1 VRSPKPHKKT
11 KILASV
17 RGIYE
22 RANVR
27 LLKPTIINMPK
38 FFHQFHRQLKERG
51 WSWKNLT
58 HSFPFAD
65 LQPLAII
72 WIVVTGTLLGVRH
85 IGGLQP
91 LELNAYDLM
100 VQLRPDPGPDP
111 RLLIVEVT
119 DRDISALNRW
129 PISDRVLAKAI
140 AEIARLEPTAIGMD
154 IIRDI
159 PYEPGNAELATQLK
173 NPKVFPITFIGYSKY
188 DRVQA
193 PPNIPEQRVGFNDL
207 YLDPDGIVRRNVISI
222 GDGKNTFYSFST
234 RLAFAYFESQKIESK
249 ATENNEFLVNKTV
262 FSKLRS
268 NSGGYQ
274 NIPAQGYQILLN
286 YRTPKNIAETV
297 TLTQVLEG
305 KVDPKLVKGKIVLI
319 GVTAPTVKDIF
330 STPYSATKNGNI
342 PTPGVLI
349 HATATSQI
357 LSAVLDGQGLFW
369 YWDEWQEILWIAVW
383 SAVGG
388 CLAWR
393 LEKSLN
399 LMGSAIAACGSLF
412 GFTFFLFIQQGWIPL
427 ISPAMAL
434 LITAGVAV
442 TYKYEQSR
450 QQQGIVMKLLGQQTS
465 PAIAN
470 ALWKERVHLLESGL
484 LPGQKVTATIILTD
498 LQGFSTISEKLPPEV
513 VMSWLNE
520 YLSAMAQ
527 EVQAHQGVINK
538 FTGDGM
544 LAVFGVP
551 IPRTTP
557 EEIAE
562 DARLAVSCALAISS
576 RLPEMNQ
583 NWLTRRLPAVKMR
596 VGIFTG
602 PVMVGSLGGTTRLE
616 YGVIGDS
623 VNIAS
628 RLESCEK
635 DRQED
640 TCRILIAEETFLHLA
655 DKFEVESWGALPLKG
670 REQKVNVYRILGR
683 KKK

>member
-1 VRSPKPHKKT
+1 MPQFFKIIYHKFAEG
-11 KILASV
+11 L
-17 RGIYE
+17 G
-22 RANVR
+22 
-27 LLKPTIINMPK
+27 
-38 FFHQFHRQLKERG
+38 
-51 WSWKNLT
+51 KNLT
-58 HSFPFAD
+58 HLFPNAD
-65 LQPLAII
+65 LQPVAII

-85 IGGLQP
+85 LGGLQP
-91 LELNAYDLM
+91 LELNSYDLM
-100 VQLRPDPGPDP
+100 VQLRPDAIPDP
-111 RLLIVEVT
+111 RLLVVT
-119 DRDISALNRW
+119 ITDQDINTIEKW
-129 PISDRVLAKAI
+129 PISDRTLAKAI
-140 AEIARLEPTAIGMD
+140 AQIARLEPTAIGID
-154 IIRDI
+154 IIRNI
-159 PYEPGNAELATQLK
+159 PYEPGNAELVTQWK
-173 NPKVFPITFIGYSKY
+173 NPKVIPITLIGNSKE
-188 DRVQA
+188 DPVPP
-193 PPNIPEQRVGFNDL
+193 PPNIPEKRVGFNDL
-207 YLDPDGIVRRNVISI
+207 VVDPDGILRRNLMYAKK
-222 GDGKNTFYSFST
+222 GKTTLTSFSM
-234 RLAFAYFESQKIESK
+234 RLAFAYFNAQKINSK
-249 ATENNEFLVNKTV
+249 LIENNTLQVDKTV

-274 NIPAQGYQILLN
+274 KINAQGYQLLLN
-286 YRTPKNIAETV
+286 YRSPENIAKTV

-305 KVDPKLVKGKIVLI
+305 KVDPKWVKGKIVLI
-319 GVTAPTVKDIF
+319 GVTALTAKDFF
-330 STPYSATKNGNI
+330 STPYSASASGNQ
-342 PTPGVLI
+342 PMPGVFI

-357 LSAVLDGQGLFW
+357 LSAVLDGKGLFW

-399 LMGSAIAACGSLF
+399 LIAIAIIACGSLF
-412 GFTFFLFIQQGWIPL
+412 GFTFFLFMQQGWIPL
-427 ISPAMAL
+427 IAPALAL

-498 LQGFSTISEKLPPEV
+498 LQGFSTISEKLAPEV

-583 NWLTRRLPAVKMR
+583 NWLDRGLPAVKMR

-635 DRQED
+635 DRHED

-655 DKFEVESWGALPLKG
+655 DKFEVESWGALPLRG
-670 REQKVNVYRILGR
+670 REQKVNVYRILGS

>member
-1 VRSPKPHKKT
+1 
-11 KILASV
+11 
-17 RGIYE
+17 
-22 RANVR
+22 
-27 LLKPTIINMPK
+27 MPK
-38 FFHQFHRQLKERG
+38 FFKRIYHKLAEGR
-51 WSWKNLT
+51 WKNLT
-58 HSFPFAD
+58 NFFPYAD
-65 LQPLAII
+65 LQPVAII
-72 WIVVTGTLLGVRH
+72 WIVVTGTLLVVRH
-85 IGGLQP
+85 LGGLQP

-100 VQLRPDPGPDP
+100 VKLRPDRAPDP
-111 RLLIVEVT
+111 RLLVVT
-119 DRDISALNRW
+119 ITDQDINTIEKW
-129 PISDRVLAKAI
+129 PISDRTLAKAI
-140 AEIARLEPTAIGMD
+140 AEIARLEPTAIGIDML
-154 IIRDI
+154 RNV
-159 PYEPGNAELATQLK
+159 PYEPGNAELVTQWK
-173 NPKVFPITFIGYSKY
+173 NPKVIPITLIGNSEY
-188 DRVQA
+188 DRV
-193 PPNIPEQRVGFNDL
+193 PPPRNIPDKRIGFNDL
-207 YLDPDGIVRRNVISI
+207 VVDPDGIVRRNLMFA
-222 GDGKNTFYSFST
+222 GDGKTTLTSFSM
-234 RLAFAYFESQKIESK
+234 RLALAYFNSKNIDDKI
-249 ATENNEFLVNKTV
+249 TEKNEIQVDKTV
-262 FSKLRS
+262 FLKLQS
-268 NSGGYQ
+268 HSGGYQ
-274 NIPAQGYQILLN
+274 NIADQGYQILLN
-286 YRTPKNIAETV
+286 YRSPKNIAKTV

-319 GVTAPTVKDIF
+319 GVTALSVNDLF
-330 STPYSATKNGNI
+330 FTPYSATGNGNQ
-342 PTPGVLI
+342 PMPGVLI

-357 LSAVLDGQGLFW
+357 LSAVLDGKGLFW

-412 GFTFFLFIQQGWIPL
+412 GLTFFLFMQQGWIPV
-427 ISPAMAL
+427 ITPALAL

-527 EVQAHQGVINK
+527 EVQEHQGVINK

-583 NWLTRRLPAVKMR
+583 NWLTRGLPAAKMR

-655 DKFEVESWGALPLKG
+655 DQLEVESWGPLPLKG

-683 KKK
+683 KNK

>member
-1 VRSPKPHKKT
+1 
-11 KILASV
+11 
-17 RGIYE
+17 
-22 RANVR
+22 
-27 LLKPTIINMPK
+27 MPK
-38 FFHQFHRQLKERG
+38 FFKRIYHKLGDRCWQQ
-51 WSWKNLT
+51 LT
-58 HSFPFAD
+58 HSFAFAD
-65 LQPLAII
+65 LQPLAITCMA
-72 WIVVTGTLLGVRH
+72 VTVTLLGVRH
-85 IGGLQP
+85 LGWLQP
-91 LELNAYDLM
+91 LELNAFDLM

-111 RLLIVEVT
+111 RLLIVEIT
-119 DRDISALNRW
+119 EQDIKAFKKW
-129 PISDRVLAKAI
+129 PLSDRVLAKAI
-140 AEIARLEPTAIGMD
+140 AEIARLEPTAIGLD

-173 NPKVFPITFIGYSKY
+173 NPKVFPITFLGNSKS
-188 DRVQA
+188 DRVQP
-193 PPNIPEQRVGFNDL
+193 PPNIPDKRVGFNDVV
-207 YLDPDGIVRRNVISI
+207 LDPDGKVRRNLMFA
-222 GDGKNTFYSFST
+222 GDGKTTLTSFSM
-234 RLAFAYFESQKIESK
+234 RLAFAYLDSKKIDAKITEK
-249 ATENNEFLVNKTV
+249 AEIEANKTV

-274 NIPAQGYQILLN
+274 NINAQAYQVLLN
-286 YRTPKNIAETV
+286 YRSAENIAKSV
-297 TLTQVLEG
+297 TLTQVLAR

-319 GVTAPTVKDIF
+319 GVTAITVKDLF
-330 STPYSATKNGNI
+330 SSPYSATARGNRRM
-342 PTPGVLI
+342 PGVLI

-357 LSAVLDGQGLFW
+357 LSAVLDGKGLFW
-369 YWDEWQEILWIAVW
+369 YWEEWQEILWIAVW

-393 LEKSLN
+393 VEKSLN
-399 LMGSAIAACGSLF
+399 LIALAISAGGSLF
-412 GFTFFLFIQQGWIPL
+412 GFTFFLFMQQGWIPL
-427 ISPAMAL
+427 IAPALAL

-442 TYKYEQSR
+442 IYKYEQSR

-498 LQGFSTISEKLPPEV
+498 LQGFSTICEKLPPEV

-527 EVQAHQGVINK
+527 EVQAYQGVINK

-557 EEIAE
+557 QEIAE

-576 RLPEMNQ
+576 RLREMNQ
-583 NWLTRRLPAVKMR
+583 NWLARGLPSAKMR

-602 PVMVGSLGGTTRLE
+602 PVMVGSLGGPTRLE

-628 RLESCEK
+628 RLESCQK

-640 TCRILIAEETFLHLA
+640 TCRILIAEQTLVHLA
-655 DKFEVESWGALPLKG
+655 DQFEVESWGALPLKG
-670 REQKVNVYRILGR
+670 REQKVNVYRIFGR

>member
-1 VRSPKPHKKT
+1 MPPFFKRIYHKF
-11 KILASV
+11 AEG
-17 RGIYE
+17 RG
-22 RANVR
+22 
-27 LLKPTIINMPK
+27 
-38 FFHQFHRQLKERG
+38 
-51 WSWKNLT
+51 KNLT
-58 HSFPFAD
+58 YFFPFPD

-85 IGGLQP
+85 LGGLQP

-100 VQLRPDPGPDP
+100 VQLRPDRGPDP
-111 RLLIVEVT
+111 RLLIVEIT
-119 DRDISALNRW
+119 ERDINTIEKW
-129 PISDRVLAKAI
+129 PISDRTLAKAI
-140 AEIARLEPTAIGMD
+140 AQIARLEPLAIGLD

-159 PYEPGNAELATQLK
+159 PYEPGNAELAIQLK
-173 NPKVFPITFIGYSKY
+173 NPKIFPITFRGDSKLQ
-188 DRVQA
+188 RV
-193 PPNIPEQRVGFNDL
+193 PPNPNIPENRVGFNDL
-207 YLDPDGIVRRNVISI
+207 VVDPDRIVRRNLMFASE
-222 GDGKNTFYSFST
+222 GETTQTSFSM
-234 RLAFAYFESQKIESK
+234 RLAFAYLNSKKVESK
-249 ATENNEFLVNKTV
+249 LTEKQEIEANKIV
-262 FSKLRS
+262 FSKLRAD
-268 NSGGYQ
+268 SGGYQ
-274 NIPAQGYQILLN
+274 NINAQGYQILLN
-286 YRTPKNIAETV
+286 YRSSKKIAETV
-297 TLTQVLEG
+297 TLTQVLKG

-330 STPYSATKNGNI
+330 STPYSATTNGNI
-342 PTPGVLI
+342 QTPGVLI

-412 GFTFFLFIQQGWIPL
+412 GFTFFLFMQQGWIPL

-498 LQGFSTISEKLPPEV
+498 VQGFSTISEKLPPEV

-551 IPRTTP
+551 IPRTTA

-562 DARLAVSCALAISS
+562 DARLAVSSALAISS

-583 NWLTRRLPAVKMR
+583 NWLDRGLPAVKMR

-635 DRQED
+635 DRHED

-655 DKFEVESWGALPLKG
+655 DKFEVESWGSLPLRG

>member
-1 VRSPKPHKKT
+1 
-11 KILASV
+11 
-17 RGIYE
+17 
-22 RANVR
+22 
-27 LLKPTIINMPK
+27 MPK
-38 FFHQFHRQLKERG
+38 LLDNFHHKLKDRG

-58 HSFPFAD
+58 PSFPLAD
-65 LQPLAII
+65 LQPLII
-72 WIVVTGTLLGVRH
+72 SCIVVTGTLLGVRH
-85 IGGLQP
+85 LGWFQP
-91 LELNAYDLM
+91 LELHIFDVM
-100 VQLRPDPGPDP
+100 VRLRPDPGPDP
-111 RLLIVEVT
+111 RLLVVT
-119 DRDISALNRW
+119 ITEQDINTIEKW
-129 PISDRVLAKAI
+129 PISDRTLAKSI
-140 AEIARLEPTAIGMD
+140 AEIARLEPTAIGIDM
-154 IIRDI
+154 IRNT
-159 PYEPGNAELATQLK
+159 PYEPGNAELVTQWK
-173 NPKVFPITFIGYSKY
+173 NPKVIPITFIGNSQQEQ
-188 DRVQA
+188 VPP
-193 PPNIPEQRVGFNDL
+193 PPNITEDRVGFNDIVV
-207 YLDPDGIVRRNVISI
+207 DPDNIVRRNLMFA
-222 GDGKNTFYSFST
+222 GNGKKTLTSFSM
-234 RLAFAYFESQKIESK
+234 RLAFAYLDNKKIDSK
-249 ATENNEFLVNKTV
+249 LTEKQEIEANKVV

-274 NIPAQGYQILLN
+274 NINDQGYQVLLN
-286 YRTPKNIAETV
+286 YRSAENIAKSV

-305 KVDPKLVKGKIVLI
+305 KVDPKLVKGKIVLM
-319 GVTAPTVKDIF
+319 GVTALTVRDFF
-330 STPYSATKNGNI
+330 SSPYSATASANRQM
-342 PTPGVLI
+342 PGVFI

-357 LSAVLDGQGLFW
+357 LSAVLDGKGLFW

-383 SAVGG
+383 GAVGG
-388 CLAWR
+388 WLAWW
-393 LEKSLN
+393 LENSVSLI
-399 LMGSAIAACGSLF
+399 GSGIAAFGSLL
-412 GFTFFLFIQQGWIPL
+412 GFTFFLSTQQGWIPL
-427 ISPAMAL
+427 IPAALAL
-434 LITAGVAV
+434 LITPVV
-442 TYKYEQSR
+442 IVSYKYQESR
-450 QQQGIVMKLLGQQTS
+450 QQQEIVMKLLGQQTS

-484 LPGQKVTATIILTD
+484 LPGKKLIATIILTD

-557 EEIAE
+557 AEIAE
-562 DARLAVSCALAISS
+562 DARLAVCCALAISS
-576 RLPEMNQ
+576 RLPQMNQ
-583 NWLTRRLPAVKMR
+583 NWRDRGLPSAKMR

-640 TCRILIAEETFLHLA
+640 TCRILIAEETLRNLA

-670 REQKVNVYRILGR
+670 REQKVNVYRVLGM
-683 KKK
+683 KNK

>member
-1 VRSPKPHKKT
+1 MKVQT
-11 KILASV
+11 KIF
-17 RGIYE
+17 
-22 RANVR
+22 
-27 LLKPTIINMPK
+27 MPK
-38 FFHQFHRQLKERG
+38 FFERIYHKLG
-51 WSWKNLT
+51 ERCGKQLT
-58 HSFPFAD
+58 HSFAFAD
-65 LQPLAII
+65 LPPLAITCI
-72 WIVVTGTLLGVRH
+72 AVTVTLLGVRH
-85 IGGLQP
+85 LGWLQP
-91 LELNAYDLM
+91 LELNAFDLM

-119 DRDISALNRW
+119 EQDIKAFKKW
-129 PISDRVLAKAI
+129 PLSDGILAKAI
-140 AEIARLEPTAIGMD
+140 AEIARLEPTAIGLD

-173 NPKVFPITFIGYSKY
+173 NPKVFAITFIGNSKY
-188 DRVQA
+188 HRVQP
-193 PPNIPEQRVGFNDL
+193 PPNIPDKRVGFNDVV
-207 YLDPDGIVRRNVISI
+207 LDPDGRVRRNLMFA
-222 GDGKNTFYSFST
+222 GDGKTTLPSFSM
-234 RLAFAYFESQKIESK
+234 RLAFAYLDSKKIDSK
-249 ATENNEFLVNKTV
+249 ITEKAEIEANKTV

-274 NIPAQGYQILLN
+274 NINPQPYQILLN
-286 YRTPKNIAETV
+286 YRSAENIAKSV
-297 TLTQVLEG
+297 TLSQVLAR

-319 GVTAPTVKDIF
+319 GVTAITVKDLF
-330 STPYSATKNGNI
+330 SSPYSATARGNRLM
-342 PTPGVLI
+342 PGVLI

-357 LSAVLDGQGLFW
+357 LSAVLDGKGLFW

-399 LMGSAIAACGSLF
+399 LIALAISAGGSLF
-412 GFTFFLFIQQGWIPL
+412 GFTFFLFMQQGWIPL
-427 ISPAMAL
+427 IAPALAL

-498 LQGFSTISEKLPPEV
+498 LQGFSTICEELPPEV

-551 IPRTTP
+551 IPRTTQQ
-557 EEIAE
+557 EIAE

-583 NWLTRRLPAVKMR
+583 NWLAHGLPSAKMR

-628 RLESCEK
+628 RLESCQK

-640 TCRILIAEETFLHLA
+640 TCRILIAEETLVHLA

-670 REQKVNVYRILGR
+670 REKKVNVYRIFGR

>member
-1 VRSPKPHKKT
+1 
-11 KILASV
+11 
-17 RGIYE
+17 
-22 RANVR
+22 
-27 LLKPTIINMPK
+27 MPK
-38 FFHQFHRQLKERG
+38 FFKRIYHKLGDRCWQQ
-51 WSWKNLT
+51 LT
-58 HSFPFAD
+58 HSFAFAD
-65 LQPLAII
+65 LQPLAITCMA
-72 WIVVTGTLLGVRH
+72 VTVTLLGVRH
-85 IGGLQP
+85 LGWLQP
-91 LELNAYDLM
+91 LELNAFDLM

-111 RLLIVEVT
+111 RLLIVEIT
-119 DRDISALNRW
+119 EQDIKAFKKW
-129 PISDRVLAKAI
+129 PLSDRVLAKAI
-140 AEIARLEPTAIGMD
+140 AEIARLEPTAIGLD

-173 NPKVFPITFIGYSKY
+173 NPKVFPITFLGNSKS
-188 DRVQA
+188 DRVQP
-193 PPNIPEQRVGFNDL
+193 PPNIPDKRVGFNDVV
-207 YLDPDGIVRRNVISI
+207 LDPDGKVRRNLMFA
-222 GDGKNTFYSFST
+222 GDGKTTLTSFSM
-234 RLAFAYFESQKIESK
+234 RLAFAYLDSKKIDAKITEK
-249 ATENNEFLVNKTV
+249 AEIEANKTV

-274 NIPAQGYQILLN
+274 NINAQAYQVLLN
-286 YRTPKNIAETV
+286 YRSAENIAKSV
-297 TLTQVLEG
+297 TLTQVLAR

-319 GVTAPTVKDIF
+319 GVTAITVKDLF
-330 STPYSATKNGNI
+330 SSPYSATARGNRRM
-342 PTPGVLI
+342 PGVLI

-357 LSAVLDGQGLFW
+357 LSAVLDGKGLFW
-369 YWDEWQEILWIAVW
+369 YWEEWQEILWIAVW

-393 LEKSLN
+393 VEKSLN
-399 LMGSAIAACGSLF
+399 LIALAISAGGSLF
-412 GFTFFLFIQQGWIPL
+412 GFTFFLFMQQGWIPL
-427 ISPAMAL
+427 IAPALAL

-442 TYKYEQSR
+442 IYKYEQSR

-498 LQGFSTISEKLPPEV
+498 LQGFSTICEKLPPEV

-527 EVQAHQGVINK
+527 EVQAYQGVINK

-557 EEIAE
+557 QEIAE

-576 RLPEMNQ
+576 RLREMNQ
-583 NWLTRRLPAVKMR
+583 NWLARGLPSAKMR

-602 PVMVGSLGGTTRLE
+602 PVMVGSLGGPTRLE

-628 RLESCEK
+628 RLESCQK

-640 TCRILIAEETFLHLA
+640 TCRILIAEQTLVHLA
-655 DKFEVESWGALPLKG
+655 DQFEVESWGALPLKG

>member
-1 VRSPKPHKKT
+1 MPPKNQE
-11 KILASV
+11 LD
-17 RGIYE
+17 
-22 RANVR
+22 
-27 LLKPTIINMPK
+27 
-38 FFHQFHRQLKERG
+38 RQLKQRV
-51 WSWKNLT
+51 WIWKKITNLL
-58 HSFPFAD
+58 PIPD
-65 LQPLAII
+65 LQPLII
-72 WIVVTGTLLGVRH
+72 TCIAVTGTLLGVRH
-85 IGGLQP
+85 LGWLQP
-91 LELNAYDLM
+91 LELNAFDLM
-100 VQLRPDPGPDP
+100 VQLRPDAGADP

-119 DRDISALNRW
+119 DKDINAFKKW
-129 PISDRVLAKAI
+129 PISDRVLAKVI
-140 AEIARLEPTAIGMD
+140 AKIARLEPTAIGLD

-173 NPKVFPITFIGYSKY
+173 NPKVIPITLIGDS
-188 DRVQA
+188 QHQGA
-193 PPNIPEQRVGFNDL
+193 LPPPNIPDERVGFNNIVV
-207 YLDPDGIVRRNVISI
+207 DPDAIVRRNLISAR
-222 GDGKNTFYSFST
+222 DGKKTLFSLSST
-234 RLAFAYFESQKIESK
+234 LAFAYFDSHNIAYKTIENDIF
-249 ATENNEFLVNKTV
+249 AVDNLV
-262 FSKLRS
+262 FAKLRS

-274 NIPAQGYQILLN
+274 NIDAKGYQILLD
-286 YRTPKNIAETV
+286 YRSGKNLAETV
-297 TLTQVLEG
+297 TLTEVVEG

-319 GVTAPTVKDIF
+319 GVTAPTVRDNF

-349 HATATSQI
+349 HAAATSQI
-357 LSAVLDGQGLFW
+357 LGAVLDGKGLFW
-369 YWDEWQEILWIAVW
+369 YWEEWQEILWIVLWGAT
-383 SAVGG
+383 GG

-393 LEKSLN
+393 LEKSVS
-399 LMGSAIAACGSLF
+399 LMGSTIAAFASLF
-412 GFTFFLFIQQGWIPL
+412 GFTFFLFLQQGWIPL
-427 ISPAMAL
+427 IAPTLAL

-450 QQQGIVMKLLGQQTS
+450 QQEQIVMKLLGQQTS

-520 YLSAMAQ
+520 YLSAMAE

-583 NWLTRRLPAVKMR
+583 NWLDRGLPAAKMR

-640 TCRILIAEETFLHLA
+640 TCRILIAEETLLHLA
-655 DKFEVESWGALPLKG
+655 NKFEVESWGALPLKG
-670 REQKVNVYRILGR
+670 REQKVNVYRILGM
-683 KKK
+683 KKL

>member
-1 VRSPKPHKKT
+1 
-11 KILASV
+11 
-17 RGIYE
+17 
-22 RANVR
+22 
-27 LLKPTIINMPK
+27 MPK
-38 FFHQFHRQLKERG
+38 FFHQFHRQWKERG
-51 WSWKNLT
+51 WSWNNLT

-85 IGGLQP
+85 LGGLQP

-119 DRDISALNRW
+119 EQDINTIEKW
-129 PISDRVLAKAI
+129 PISDRTLAKAI
-140 AEIARLEPTAIGMD
+140 AEIARLEPTAIGID

-159 PYEPGNAELATQLK
+159 PYEPGNAELATQFK
-173 NPKVFPITFIGYSKY
+173 NSKVFPITFLGQSKY
-188 DRVQA
+188 QQV
-193 PPNIPEQRVGFNDL
+193 PPNPNIPEKRVGFNDL
-207 YLDPDGIVRRNVISI
+207 VFDPDGIVRRNLMFAKN
-222 GDGKNTFYSFST
+222 GKTTMTSLSM
-234 RLAFAYFESQKIESK
+234 RLAFAYLDSKKIDSK
-249 ATENNEFLVNKTV
+249 LTEKKEIQANKIV

-274 NIPAQGYQILLN
+274 NINAQGYQVLLN
-286 YRTPKNIAETV
+286 YRSAEKIAKSV
-297 TLTQVLEG
+297 TLTQVLQR
-305 KVDPKLVKGKIVLI
+305 KVEPKLVKGKIVLI

-349 HATATSQI
+349 HASATSQV
-357 LSAVLDGQGLFW
+357 LSAVLDGKGLFW
-369 YWDEWQEILWIAVW
+369 YWEEWQEILWIAVW
-383 SAVGG
+383 SVVGG
-388 CLAWR
+388 GLAWR

-399 LMGSAIAACGSLF
+399 LIAIAIVACGSLF
-412 GFTFFLFIQQGWIPL
+412 GFTFFLFMQQGWIPL

-527 EVQAHQGVINK
+527 EVQEHQGVINK

-583 NWLTRRLPAVKMR
+583 NWLARGLPTAKMR

-635 DRQED
+635 ERQED

-655 DKFEVESWGALPLKG
+655 DKFEVESWGPLPLKG
-670 REQKVNVYRILGR
+670 RERKVNVYRILGR
-683 KKK
+683 KKKEKERIYP

>member
-1 VRSPKPHKKT
+1 
-11 KILASV
+11 
-17 RGIYE
+17 
-22 RANVR
+22 
-27 LLKPTIINMPK
+27 MPK
-38 FFHQFHRQLKERG
+38 FFHQFHSQLKERG

-58 HSFPFAD
+58 HSFPFPD

-72 WIVVTGTLLGVRH
+72 WIAVTGTLLGVRH
-85 IGGLQP
+85 LGWLQP
-91 LELNAYDLM
+91 LELNAFDVM

-111 RLLIVEVT
+111 RLLIVTITEQ
-119 DRDISALNRW
+119 DIHAFKKW
-129 PISDRVLAKAI
+129 PISDGVLAKAI
-140 AEIARLEPTAIGMD
+140 AEIARFEPTAIGID

-159 PYEPGNAELATQLK
+159 PYEPGNAELVAQLK
-173 NPKVFPITFIGYSKY
+173 NPKVFPITFIGKSKY
-188 DRVQA
+188 DRVPP
-193 PPNIPEQRVGFNDL
+193 PPNIPDERVAFNDL
-207 YLDPDGIVRRNVISI
+207 VVDPDGIVRRNLISR
-222 GDGKNTFYSFST
+222 GYGKNTFFSLSST
-234 RLAFAYFESQKIESK
+234 LAFAYFDSKKIPYK
-249 ATENNEFLVNKTV
+249 TIKNDIFVVDKTV

-268 NSGGYQ
+268 HSGGYQ
-274 NIPAQGYQILLN
+274 KIDAKGYQILLD
-286 YRTPKNIAETV
+286 YRSGENIAESV
-297 TLTQVLEG
+297 TLTEVLDG
-305 KVDPKLVKGKIVLI
+305 KVDPKLVTGKIVLI

-330 STPYSATKNGNI
+330 STPYSASKNGNI
-342 PTPGVLI
+342 LTPGVLI
-349 HATATSQI
+349 HATATSQF
-357 LSAVLDGQGLFW
+357 LSAILDGKGIFW
-369 YWDEWQEILWIAVW
+369 YWDEWQEMLWLAVW

-388 CLAWR
+388 CLAWW
-393 LEKSLN
+393 LEKSLS
-399 LMGSAIAACGSLF
+399 LMGSAIAACCSLF
-412 GFTFFLFIQQGWIPL
+412 GFTFFLFMQQGWIPL
-427 ISPAMAL
+427 MAPTLAL
-434 LITAGVAV
+434 LITAAVAV
-442 TYKYEQSR
+442 TYKYEQSK

-484 LPGQKVTATIILTD
+484 LPGQKLTATIILTD

-583 NWLTRRLPAVKMR
+583 NWLTRGLPTAKMR

-602 PVMVGSLGGTTRLE
+602 PVMVGSLGGATRLE

-655 DKFEVESWGALPLKG
+655 GKFEVESWGALPLKG
-670 REQKVNVYRILGR
+670 REQKVNVYRILGI
-683 KKK
+683 KK

>member
-1 VRSPKPHKKT
+1 
-11 KILASV
+11 
-17 RGIYE
+17 
-22 RANVR
+22 
-27 LLKPTIINMPK
+27 MPK
-38 FFHQFHRQLKERG
+38 FFNRIYHKLGEG
-51 WSWKNLT
+51 LWKNLT
-58 HSFPFAD
+58 YFFPFPD

-85 IGGLQP
+85 LGGLQP

-100 VQLRPDPGPDP
+100 VQLRPDRGPDP
-111 RLLIVEVT
+111 RLLIVEIT
-119 DRDISALNRW
+119 ERDINTIEKW
-129 PISDRVLAKAI
+129 PISDRTLAKAI
-140 AEIARLEPTAIGMD
+140 AEIARLEPLAIGLD

-159 PYEPGNAELATQLK
+159 PYEPGNAELAIQFK
-173 NPKVFPITFIGYSKY
+173 NPKVFPITFRGDSKLQ
-188 DRVQA
+188 RV
-193 PPNIPEQRVGFNDL
+193 PPNPNIPENRVGFNDL
-207 YLDPDGIVRRNVISI
+207 VVDPDLIVRRNLMFASE
-222 GDGKNTFYSFST
+222 GKKTQTSFSL
-234 RLAFAYFESQKIESK
+234 RLAFAYLNSKKVESK
-249 ATENNEFLVNKTV
+249 LTEKQEIQANKIV

-268 NSGGYQ
+268 DSGGYQ
-274 NIPAQGYQILLN
+274 NINAQGYQILLN
-286 YRTPKNIAETV
+286 YRSPKKIAETV
-297 TLTQVLEG
+297 TLTHVLEG

-330 STPYSATKNGNI
+330 STPYSATTNGNI

-369 YWDEWQEILWIAVW
+369 YWDEWQEILWIVVW

-399 LMGSAIAACGSLF
+399 LIASAIAACGSLF
-412 GFTFFLFIQQGWIPL
+412 GFSFFLFMQQGWIPL
-427 ISPAMAL
+427 IAPALAL

-498 LQGFSTISEKLPPEV
+498 VQGFSTISEKLPPEV

-527 EVQAHQGVINK
+527 EVQEHQGVINK

-583 NWLTRRLPAVKMR
+583 NWLTRGLPTVKMR

-602 PVMVGSLGGTTRLE
+602 PVMVGSLGGATRLE

-640 TCRILIAEETFLHLA
+640 TCRILIAEETFLYLA
-655 DKFEVESWGALPLKG
+655 DKFEVESWGPLPLRG

>member
-1 VRSPKPHKKT
+1 
-11 KILASV
+11 
-17 RGIYE
+17 
-22 RANVR
+22 
-27 LLKPTIINMPK
+27 MPK
-38 FFHQFHRQLKERG
+38 FFNRIYHKLAEIR
-51 WSWKNLT
+51 WKKLT
-58 HSFPFAD
+58 YFFSYTD

-85 IGGLQP
+85 LGGMQP

-100 VQLRPDPGPDP
+100 VQLRPDQGPDP
-111 RLLIVEVT
+111 RLLIVKIT
-119 DRDISALNRW
+119 DQDINTLQKW

-140 AEIARLEPTAIGMD
+140 AEVARFEPLAIGID
-154 IIRDI
+154 IIRAT
-159 PYEPGNAELATQLK
+159 PYEPGNAELVTQWQ
-173 NPKVFPITFIGYSKY
+173 NPKVFPITFIGNSEY
-188 DRVQA
+188 DRA
-193 PPNIPEQRVGFNDL
+193 PPPPNIPENRIGFNDL
-207 YLDPDGIVRRNVISI
+207 VLDPDGRVRRNLMFAD
-222 GDGKNTFYSFST
+222 DGKTTLASFSM
-234 RLAFAYFESQKIESK
+234 RLAFAYLDSKKIDSK
-249 ATENNEFLVNKTV
+249 LTEKQEIQADKTV

-274 NIPAQGYQILLN
+274 KINAQGYQVLLN
-286 YRTPKNIAETV
+286 YRSAENIAKTV
-297 TLTQVLEG
+297 TLTQVLDR
-305 KVDPKLVKGKIVLI
+305 KLDPKLVKGKIVLI
-319 GVTAPTVKDIF
+319 GVTARTVRDLF
-330 STPYSATKNGNI
+330 SSPYSANASGNRLI
-342 PTPGVLI
+342 PGVLI

-383 SAVGG
+383 GAVGG
-388 CLAWR
+388 CLTWR

-399 LMGSAIAACGSLF
+399 LIVIAIAACGSLF
-412 GFTFFLFIQQGWIPL
+412 GFTFFLFMQQGWIPL
-427 ISPAMAL
+427 ISPTLAL

-551 IPRTTP
+551 IPRTTA

-576 RLPEMNQ
+576 RLPQMNQ
-583 NWLTRRLPAVKMR
+583 NWLTRGLPAAKMR

-602 PVMVGSLGGTTRLE
+602 PVMVGSLGGSTRLE

-655 DKFEVESWGALPLKG
+655 DKFEVESWGALPLRG

>member
-1 VRSPKPHKKT
+1 MKVQT
-11 KILASV
+11 KIF
-17 RGIYE
+17 
-22 RANVR
+22 
-27 LLKPTIINMPK
+27 MPK
-38 FFHQFHRQLKERG
+38 FFKRIYHKLGERC
-51 WSWKNLT
+51 WKHLT
-58 HSFPFAD
+58 HSFAFAD
-65 LQPLAII
+65 LQPLAITCA
-72 WIVVTGTLLGVRH
+72 VTVTILGVRH
-85 IGGLQP
+85 LGWLQP
-91 LELNAYDLM
+91 LELNAFDLM
-100 VQLRPDPGPDP
+100 VQLRPDQGPDP
-111 RLLIVEVT
+111 RLLIVEIT
-119 DRDISALNRW
+119 ERDINAFKRW
-129 PISDRVLAKAI
+129 PLSDRVLAKAL
-140 AEIARLEPTAIGMD
+140 AEIARLGPTAIGLD

-173 NPKVFPITFIGYSKY
+173 NPKVFPITFRGTSKY
-188 DRVQA
+188 QRVPP
-193 PPNIPEQRVGFNDL
+193 PPNIPEERVGFNDL
-207 YLDPDGIVRRNVISI
+207 VVDPDRILRRNLMFA
-222 GDGKNTFYSFST
+222 GDGKTTLTSFSMQ
-234 RLAFAYFESQKIESK
+234 LASAYFKSQNIDDKI
-249 ATENNEFLVNKTV
+249 TEKNELQVDKTV
-262 FSKLRS
+262 FSKLQS

-274 NIPAQGYQILLN
+274 NIDAKGYQILLD
-286 YRTPKNIAETV
+286 YRSPKNIAETV

-319 GVTAPTVKDIF
+319 GVTAPTVRDIF
-330 STPYSATKNGNI
+330 STPYTATKNGNI
-342 PTPGVLI
+342 PMPGVLI

-357 LSAVLDGQGLFW
+357 LSAVLDGKKLFW

-393 LEKSLN
+393 VEKSVN
-399 LMGSAIAACGSLF
+399 LIGLALSAGGSLF
-412 GFTFFLFIQQGWIPL
+412 GFTFFLFMQHGWIPL
-427 ISPAMAL
+427 IAPALAL
-434 LITAGVAV
+434 LITAGVSV

-498 LQGFSTISEKLPPEV
+498 LQGFSTICEKLPPEV

-551 IPRTTP
+551 IPRITP
-557 EEIAE
+557 EEIAQ

-576 RLPEMNQ
+576 RLPQMNQ
-583 NWLTRRLPAVKMR
+583 NWSDRGLPSAKMR

-628 RLESCEK
+628 RLESCQK

-640 TCRILIAEETFLHLA
+640 TCRILIAEETLLHLA
-655 DKFEVESWGALPLKG
+655 DKFEVECWGALPLKG
-670 REQKVNVYRILGR
+670 REQKVNVYRILGS

>member
-1 VRSPKPHKKT
+1 MPNFFKKFHHK
-11 KILASV
+11 L
-17 RGIYE
+17 GE
-22 RANVR
+22 
-27 LLKPTIINMPK
+27 
-38 FFHQFHRQLKERG
+38 EG
-51 WSWKNLT
+51 WKNLT
-58 HSFPFAD
+58 HFFPFPD

-72 WIVVTGTLLGVRH
+72 WILVTGTLLGVRQL
-85 IGGLQP
+85 GGLQP
-91 LELNAYDLM
+91 LELNAFDLM
-100 VQLRPDPGPDP
+100 VQLRPDAGPDP
-111 RLLIVEVT
+111 RLLIVTITEH
-119 DRDISALNRW
+119 DINTIEKW
-129 PISDRVLAKAI
+129 PISDRTLAKAI
-140 AEIARLEPTAIGMD
+140 AEIARLDPIAIGID
-154 IIRDI
+154 IIRRT
-159 PYEPGNAELATQLK
+159 PYEPGNAELVTQWK
-173 NPKVFPITFIGYSKY
+173 NPKVIPITFIGSSESE
-188 DRVQA
+188 RVPP
-193 PPNIPEQRVGFNDL
+193 PPNIPDKRVGFNDL
-207 YLDPDGIVRRNVISI
+207 LVDPDRIIRRNLMLR
-222 GDGKNTFYSFST
+222 GDGKRTVYSLSM
-234 RLAFAYFESQKIESK
+234 RLALAYFNSKKIARQK
-249 ATENNEFLVNKTV
+249 TEKNEVQVDKTV
-262 FSKLRS
+262 FSKLRYD
-268 NSGGYQ
+268 SGGYQ
-274 NIPAQGYQILLN
+274 NIDAEGYQVVLN
-286 YRTPKNIAETV
+286 YRSAENIANTV

-305 KVDPKLVKGKIVLI
+305 KVEPKLVKGKIVLV
-319 GVTAPTVKDIF
+319 GVTALSVKDF
-330 STPYSATKNGNI
+330 FFTPYSATASGNQ
-342 PTPGVLI
+342 PMPGVLI

-357 LSAVLDGQGLFW
+357 LSAALDGKGLFW

-383 SAVGG
+383 SGVGG

-399 LMGSAIAACGSLF
+399 LIAIAIAACSSLF
-412 GFTFFLFIQQGWIPL
+412 GFTFFLFMQQGWIPL
-427 ISPAMAL
+427 IAPALGL
-434 LITAGVAV
+434 LITAGVGV

-576 RLPEMNQ
+576 RLPQMNQ
-583 NWLTRRLPAVKMR
+583 NWLDRGLPSAKMR

-635 DRQED
+635 HRQED

-670 REQKVNVYRILGR
+670 REEKVNVYRILGI
-683 KKK
+683 KQK

>member
-1 VRSPKPHKKT
+1 MKVQT
-11 KILASV
+11 
-17 RGIYE
+17 E
-22 RANVR
+22 NF
-27 LLKPTIINMPK
+27 MPK
-38 FFHQFHRQLKERG
+38 FFKRIYHKFGERC
-51 WSWKNLT
+51 WKQLT
-58 HSFPFAD
+58 HSSAFAD
-65 LQPLAII
+65 LPPLAITCI
-72 WIVVTGTLLGVRH
+72 AVTVTLLGVRH
-85 IGGLQP
+85 LGWLQP
-91 LELNAYDLM
+91 LELNAFDLM

-111 RLLIVEVT
+111 RLLIVEIT
-119 DRDISALNRW
+119 ERDINAFKKW
-129 PISDRVLAKAI
+129 PLSDGVLAKAI
-140 AEIARLEPTAIGMD
+140 AQIARLEPTAIGLD

-173 NPKVFPITFIGYSKY
+173 NPKVFPITFRGTSKY
-188 DRVQA
+188 QRVPP
-193 PPNIPEQRVGFNDL
+193 PPNIPEKRVGFNDL
-207 YLDPDGIVRRNVISI
+207 VVDPDRIVRRNLMFA
-222 GDGKNTFYSFST
+222 GDGKTTLTSFSMQ
-234 RLAFAYFESQKIESK
+234 LASAYLKSKKIDDK
-249 ATENNEFLVNKTV
+249 ITEKNELQVDKTV
-262 FSKLRS
+262 FSQLRS

-274 NIPAQGYQILLN
+274 NIDAKGYQILLD
-286 YRTPKNIAETV
+286 YRSPKKIAETV
-297 TLTQVLEG
+297 TLTEVLEG

-319 GVTAPTVKDIF
+319 GVTAPTVRDIF

-342 PTPGVLI
+342 SMPGVLI

-357 LSAVLDGQGLFW
+357 LSAVLDGKGLFW

-388 CLAWR
+388 GLAWR
-393 LEKSLN
+393 VEKSLN
-399 LMGSAIAACGSLF
+399 LIAIAISACGSLF
-412 GFTFFLFIQQGWIPL
+412 GFTFFLFMQQGWIPL
-427 ISPAMAL
+427 IAPALAL
-434 LITAGVAV
+434 LITAGVSV

-498 LQGFSTISEKLPPEV
+498 LQGFSTICEKLPPEV

-557 EEIAE
+557 QEIAE

-576 RLPEMNQ
+576 RLPQMNQ
-583 NWLTRRLPAVKMR
+583 NWSDRGLPSAKMR

-628 RLESCEK
+628 RLESCQK

-640 TCRILIAEETFLHLA
+640 TCRILIAEETLLHLA

-670 REQKVNVYRILGR
+670 REQKVNVYRILGM
-683 KKK
+683 KKEIKRENLSLKNHEANEKNY

>member
-1 VRSPKPHKKT
+1 MKVQT
-11 KILASV
+11 K
-17 RGIYE
+17 
-22 RANVR
+22 NF
-27 LLKPTIINMPK
+27 MPK
-38 FFHQFHRQLKERG
+38 FFKRIYHKLGESCRKH
-51 WSWKNLT
+51 LT
-58 HSFPFAD
+58 HSFAFAD
-65 LQPLAII
+65 LQPIAITCI
-72 WIVVTGTLLGVRH
+72 AVTVTLLGVRH
-85 IGGLQP
+85 LGWLQP
-91 LELNAYDLM
+91 LELNAFDLM

-111 RLLIVEVT
+111 RLLIVEIT
-119 DRDISALNRW
+119 ERDIKAFKKW
-129 PISDRVLAKAI
+129 PLSDRVLAKAI
-140 AEIARLEPTAIGMD
+140 AEIARLEPTAIGLD

-173 NPKVFPITFIGYSKY
+173 NPKVFAITFRGTSKSQ
-188 DRVQA
+188 RVPP
-193 PPNIPEQRVGFNDL
+193 PPNIPEKRVGFNDL
-207 YLDPDGIVRRNVISI
+207 VVDPDRIVRRNLMFS
-222 GDGKNTFYSFST
+222 GDGKTTLTSFSMQ
-234 RLAFAYFESQKIESK
+234 LAFAYFKSQKIDAK
-249 ATENNEFLVNKTV
+249 ITEKNELQVDKTV
-262 FSKLRS
+262 FSQLQS

-274 NIPAQGYQILLN
+274 NIDAKGYQILLD
-286 YRTPKNIAETV
+286 YRSPKNIAETV
-297 TLTQVLEG
+297 TLTQVLER
-305 KVDPKLVKGKIVLI
+305 KVDQKLVKGKIVLI
-319 GVTAPTVKDIF
+319 GVTAPTVRDIF
-330 STPYSATKNGNI
+330 STPYSATTNGNI
-342 PTPGVLI
+342 PMPGVLI

-357 LSAVLDGQGLFW
+357 LSAVLDDKGLLW

-388 CLAWR
+388 CLAGR
-393 LEKSLN
+393 VEKSLN
-399 LMGSAIAACGSLF
+399 FIVIASSAGGSLF
-412 GFTFFLFIQQGWIPL
+412 GFTFFLFLHQGWIPL
-427 ISPAMAL
+427 IAPALAL
-434 LITAGVAV
+434 LITTGVAV
-442 TYKYEQSR
+442 IYKYEQSR
-450 QQQGIVMKLLGQQTS
+450 QQGGIMMKLLGQQTS

-484 LPGQKVTATIILTD
+484 LPGQKLTATIILTD
-498 LQGFSTISEKLPPEV
+498 LQGFSTMCEKLPPEV

-576 RLPEMNQ
+576 RLREMNQ
-583 NWLTRRLPAVKMR
+583 NWLDRGLASAKMR

-602 PVMVGSLGGTTRLE
+602 PVMVGSLGGTSRLE

-635 DRQED
+635 HRQED
-640 TCRILIAEETFLHLA
+640 TCRILIAEETLLHLA
-655 DKFEVESWGALPLKG
+655 DKFEVESWGPLPLKG
-670 REQKVNVYRILGR
+670 REQKVNVYRILGT

>member
-1 VRSPKPHKKT
+1 MKVQT
-11 KILASV
+11 KIF
-17 RGIYE
+17 
-22 RANVR
+22 
-27 LLKPTIINMPK
+27 MPK
-38 FFHQFHRQLKERG
+38 FFERIYHKLREI
-51 WSWKNLT
+51 SWQQLT
-58 HSFPFAD
+58 HSFAFAD
-65 LQPLAII
+65 LQPLAITCA
-72 WIVVTGTLLGVRH
+72 VTVTLLGVRH
-85 IGGLQP
+85 LGWLQP
-91 LELNAYDLM
+91 LELNAFDLM

-111 RLLIVEVT
+111 RLLIVEIT
-119 DRDISALNRW
+119 ERDIKAFKKW
-129 PISDRVLAKAI
+129 PLSDGVLAKAI
-140 AEIARLEPTAIGMD
+140 AEIARLEPTAIGLD
-154 IIRDI
+154 ILRDI
-159 PYEPGNAELATQLK
+159 PYPPGHAELTTQLK
-173 NPKVFPITFIGYSKY
+173 NPKVFPITFIGNSPY
-188 DRVQA
+188 DRVQ
-193 PPNIPEQRVGFNDL
+193 PPPHIPEKRVGFNDVVS
-207 YLDPDGIVRRNVISI
+207 DPDGRVRRNLMYAS
-222 GDGKNTFYSFST
+222 DGKTILTSFSM
-234 RLAFAYFESQKIESK
+234 RLAFAYLNSKKIDSK
-249 ATENNEFLVNKTV
+249 ITEKEEIEVNKTV
-262 FSKLRS
+262 FSKLQS

-274 NIPAQGYQILLN
+274 NINAQAYQVLLN
-286 YRTPKNIAETV
+286 YRSAENIANSV
-297 TLTQVLEG
+297 TLTQVLAR

-319 GVTAPTVKDIF
+319 GVTAITVKDVF
-330 STPYSATKNGNI
+330 STPYSATTRGNRLM
-342 PTPGVLI
+342 PGVLI

-357 LSAVLDGQGLFW
+357 LSAVLDGKELFW
-369 YWDEWQEILWIAVW
+369 YWEEWQEILWIAVW

-399 LMGSAIAACGSLF
+399 LIALAISAGGSLF
-412 GFTFFLFIQQGWIPL
+412 GFTFFLFMQQGWIPL
-427 ISPAMAL
+427 IAPALAL

-442 TYKYEQSR
+442 IYKYEQSR

-498 LQGFSTISEKLPPEV
+498 LQGFSTICEKLPPEV

-557 EEIAE
+557 QEIAE

-576 RLPEMNQ
+576 RLPQMNQ
-583 NWLTRRLPAVKMR
+583 NWLARGLPSAKMR

-628 RLESCEK
+628 RLESCQKE
-635 DRQED
+635 RQED
-640 TCRILIAEETFLHLA
+640 TCRILIAEETLLHLA
-655 DKFEVESWGALPLKG
+655 DKFEVESWGALPLRG

>member
-1 VRSPKPHKKT
+1 MPNLFER
-11 KILASV
+11 
-17 RGIYE
+17 IYHNLGE
-22 RANVR
+22 RCWQR
-27 LLKPTIINMPK
+27 
-38 FFHQFHRQLKERG
+38 
-51 WSWKNLT
+51 LT
-58 HSFPFAD
+58 HSFAFAD
-65 LQPLAII
+65 LQPLAITCI
-72 WIVVTGTLLGVRH
+72 AVTVTLLGVRH
-85 IGGLQP
+85 LGWLQP
-91 LELNAYDLM
+91 LELNAFDLM

-111 RLLIVEVT
+111 RLLIVEIT
-119 DRDISALNRW
+119 EQDINAFKKW
-129 PISDRVLAKAI
+129 PLSDRVLAKAI
-140 AEIARLEPTAIGMD
+140 AEIARLEPTAIGLD

-159 PYEPGNAELATQLK
+159 PYEPGHEELATQFK
-173 NPKVFPITFIGYSKY
+173 NPKVFPITFRGNSKKQ
-188 DRVQA
+188 RV
-193 PPNIPEQRVGFNDL
+193 PPPPHIPEKRVGFNDL
-207 YLDPDGIVRRNVISI
+207 VVDPGRIVRRNLMFA
-222 GDGKNTFYSFST
+222 GDGETTLTSFSMQ
-234 RLAFAYFESQKIESK
+234 LASAYFNSKNIKDKI
-249 ATENNEFLVNKTV
+249 TEKNEIQVDKTV
-262 FSKLRS
+262 FSKLQS
-268 NSGGYQ
+268 DSGGYQ
-274 NIPAQGYQILLN
+274 NIDAKGYQILLD
-286 YRTPKNIAETV
+286 YRSSKNIAETV

-305 KVDPKLVKGKIVLI
+305 KVDQKLVKGKIVLI
-319 GVTAPTVKDIF
+319 GVTAPTVRDIF
-330 STPYSATKNGNI
+330 STPYSATTNGNI
-342 PTPGVLI
+342 SMPGVFI

-357 LSAVLDGQGLFW
+357 LSAVLDGKGLFW

-383 SAVGG
+383 SVVGG

-399 LMGSAIAACGSLF
+399 LIGLAISAGGSLF
-412 GFTFFLFIQQGWIPL
+412 GFTFFLFMQQGWIPL
-427 ISPAMAL
+427 IAPALAL

-442 TYKYEQSR
+442 IYKYEQSR
-450 QQQGIVMKLLGQQTS
+450 QQEGIVMKLLGQQTS

-498 LQGFSTISEKLPPEV
+498 LQGFSTICEKLPPEV

-551 IPRTTP
+551 IPRTTQQ
-557 EEIAE
+557 EIAE

-576 RLPEMNQ
+576 RLREMNQ
-583 NWLTRRLPAVKMR
+583 NWLARGLPSAKMR

-628 RLESCEK
+628 RLESCQK

-640 TCRILIAEETFLHLA
+640 TCRILIAEETLLHLA
-655 DKFEVESWGALPLKG
+655 DKFEVESWGALPLRG
-670 REQKVNVYRILGR
+670 REQKVNVYRILGS

>member
-1 VRSPKPHKKT
+1 
-11 KILASV
+11 
-17 RGIYE
+17 
-22 RANVR
+22 
-27 LLKPTIINMPK
+27 MPK
-38 FFHQFHRQLKERG
+38 LFQQWYHQLKDEG
-51 WSWKNLT
+51 ASGKKFNF
-58 HSFPFAD
+58 SFPFAD
-65 LQPLAII
+65 LPPL
-72 WIVVTGTLLGVRH
+72 IVTCIAVTGTLLGVRH
-85 IGGLQP
+85 LGGLQP
-91 LELNAYDLM
+91 LELNAFDLM

-119 DRDISALNRW
+119 ERDIKAFKKW

-140 AEIARLEPTAIGMD
+140 AQIARLEPTAIGLD

-173 NPKVFPITFIGYSKY
+173 NPKVIPITLIGDS
-188 DRVQA
+188 RHQGA
-193 PPNIPEQRVGFNDL
+193 LPPPNIPDERVGFNNIVV
-207 YLDPDGIVRRNVISI
+207 DPDAIVRRNLISAS
-222 GDGKNTFYSFST
+222 DGKKTLFSLSST
-234 RLAFAYFESQKIESK
+234 LAFAYFDSRKIAYK
-249 ATENNEFLVNKTV
+249 TIENDIFAVEKVV
-262 FSKLRS
+262 FAKLRS

-274 NIPAQGYQILLN
+274 NIDAKGYQILLD
-286 YRTPKNIAETV
+286 YRSGKKLAETV
-297 TLTQVLEG
+297 TLTEVVEG

-319 GVTAPTVKDIF
+319 GVTAPTVRDNF

-349 HATATSQI
+349 HAAATSQI
-357 LSAVLDGQGLFW
+357 LGAVLDGKGLFW
-369 YWDEWQEILWIAVW
+369 YWEEWQEMLWIAVW
-383 SAVGG
+383 SAAGG

-393 LEKSLN
+393 LEKSVS
-399 LMGSAIAACGSLF
+399 LMGSAIAAGGSLF
-412 GFTFFLFIQQGWIPL
+412 GFTFFLFLQQGWIPL
-427 ISPAMAL
+427 MAPTLAL
-434 LITAGVAV
+434 LITAGVAI

-450 QQQGIVMKLLGQQTS
+450 QEEQMVMKLLGQQTS

-484 LPGQKVTATIILTD
+484 LPGQKVTATIVLTD

-513 VMSWLNE
+513 VMNWLNE
-520 YLSAMAQ
+520 YLSVMAQ

-551 IPRTTP
+551 IPRTTG
-557 EEIAE
+557 EAIAE
-562 DARLAVSCALAISS
+562 DARLAVSCALAIKS
-576 RLPEMNQ
+576 RLPQMNQ
-583 NWLTRRLPAVKMR
+583 NWLARGLPAAKMR

-635 DRQED
+635 DRQQD
-640 TCRILIAEETFLHLA
+640 TCRILIAEETLLHLEN
-655 DKFEVESWGALPLKG
+655 KFEVESWGALPLKG
-670 REQKVNVYRILGR
+670 REQKVNVYRVLGM
-683 KKK
+683 KKL

>member
-1 VRSPKPHKKT
+1 MKVQT
-11 KILASV
+11 K
-17 RGIYE
+17 
-22 RANVR
+22 NF
-27 LLKPTIINMPK
+27 MPK
-38 FFHQFHRQLKERG
+38 FFKRIYHKLAEKCGKQ
-51 WSWKNLT
+51 LT
-58 HSFPFAD
+58 HSFAFAD
-65 LQPLAII
+65 LQPLAIT
-72 WIVVTGTLLGVRH
+72 WMAVTVTLLGVRH
-85 IGGLQP
+85 LGWLQP
-91 LELNAYDLM
+91 LELKAFDLM
-100 VQLRPDPGPDP
+100 VQLRPDRGPDP
-111 RLLIVEVT
+111 RLLIVEIT
-119 DRDISALNRW
+119 EQDINAFKKW
-129 PISDRVLAKAI
+129 PLSDGVLAKAI
-140 AEIARLEPTAIGMD
+140 AEIARLDPTAIGLD

-173 NPKVFPITFIGYSKY
+173 NPKVFPITFRGISKY
-188 DRVQA
+188 QRVPP

-207 YLDPDGIVRRNVISI
+207 VVDPDRIVRRNLMFS
-222 GDGKNTFYSFST
+222 GDGQTTLTSFSLQ
-234 RLAFAYFESQKIESK
+234 LAFAYFKSKNIDDKI
-249 ATENNEFLVNKTV
+249 TEKNELQVDKTV
-262 FSKLRS
+262 FSQLQS

-274 NIPAQGYQILLN
+274 NIDAKGYQILLY
-286 YRTPKNIAETV
+286 YRSPKNIAETV

-319 GVTAPTVKDIF
+319 GVTAPTVRDIF
-330 STPYSATKNGNI
+330 SSPYSATKNGNI
-342 PTPGVLI
+342 PMPGVLI
-349 HATATSQI
+349 HATATSHI
-357 LSAVLDGQGLFW
+357 LSAVLEGKGLFW
-369 YWDEWQEILWIAVW
+369 YWDESQEILWIAVW

-393 LEKSLN
+393 VEKSVN
-399 LMGSAIAACGSLF
+399 LIAIAISGCGSLF
-412 GFTFFLFIQQGWIPL
+412 GFTFFLFMQQGWIPL
-427 ISPAMAL
+427 IAPALAL
-434 LITAGVAV
+434 LITGGVAV
-442 TYKYEQSR
+442 IYKYEQSR

-498 LQGFSTISEKLPPEV
+498 LQGFSTICEKLPPEV

-520 YLSAMAQ
+520 YLSAIAQ

-576 RLPEMNQ
+576 RLPQMNQ
-583 NWLTRRLPAVKMR
+583 NWSDRGLPSAKMR

-635 DRQED
+635 HRQED
-640 TCRILIAEETFLHLA
+640 TCRILIAEETLLHLA
-655 DKFEVESWGALPLKG
+655 DKFEVESWGSLPLRG
-670 REQKVNVYRILGR
+670 REQKVNVYRILGS